1 MKIPYTFSVLRYVH
15 DPVTGEFANIG
26 IAVYAPQAKYLNA
39 VCTSHYGRPSN
50 MFGQVDGD
58 RFRQVA
64 HYIEGELKRI
74 GRKLDTELPLAQP
87 PSDIE
92 QVLKQVLPYD
102 DSSFQFSRIGAGLTD
117 NPDESLRQLF
127 DRYVEKYSE
136 RVQLT
141 SRDDEQVWSVF
152 RKPLEEKQ
160 VTVWLQSKRITAPD
174 YEYEFKH
181 ARKNEV
187 WHAYEPISFD
197 LMGSGSILEKANNWM
212 GKLTNLAESGEIFK
226 PHLLIGAPSDPSLQT
241 AFTKAQNI
249 LYKSPPKPE
258 LVRESDAEG
267 FAESLSEEI
276 KQHGS

>member
-1 MKIPYTFSVLRYVH
+1 MKIPYSFSVLRYVH

-39 VCTSHYGRPSN
+39 LCTSHYGRLSK
-50 MFGQVDGD
+50 MFGQIDGD
-58 RFRQVA
+58 RFRQVTQ
-64 HYIEGELKRI
+64 YIQGELKKI

-92 QVLKQVLPYD
+92 SILKQVLPHD
-102 DSSFQFSRIGAGLTD
+102 DSGFQFSMNGAGLT
-117 NPDESLRQLF
+117 NSPDEALRQLF
-127 DRYVEKYSE
+127 DRYVEKYSG

-141 SRDDEQVWSVF
+141 SRDDEQVWAVF
-152 RKPLEEKQ
+152 RKPLEDKQ
-160 VTVWLQSKRITAPD
+160 VTDWFQSKKIIAPD
-174 YEYEFKH
+174 YEYDFKH
-181 ARKNEV
+181 ARKNEI

-212 GKLTNLAESGEIFK
+212 GKLTNLFESGEAFK
-226 PHLLIGAPSDPSLQT
+226 PHLLLGAPRDPSLQT
-241 AFTKAQNI
+241 AFMKAQNI

-267 FAESLSEEI
+267 FAESLMEEI
-276 KQHGS
+276 RQHGN

>member
-1 MKIPYTFSVLRYVH
+1 
-15 DPVTGEFANIG
+15 
-26 IAVYAPQAKYLNA
+26 
-39 VCTSHYGRPSN
+39 
-50 MFGQVDGD
+50 
-58 RFRQVA
+58 
-64 HYIEGELKRI
+64 
-74 GRKLDTELPLAQP
+74 LAQP

-92 QVLKQVLPYD
+92 QILKQVLPYD

-197 LMGSGSILEKANNWM
+197 LMGSSSILDKANNWM
-212 GKLTNLAESGEIFK
+212 GRLTNLAESVETFK

-241 AFTKAQNI
+241 AFIKAQNI
-249 LYKSPPKPE
+249 LYKSPSRPQ

>member
-15 DPVTGEFANIG
+15 DPVTGEFANVG

-39 VCTSHYGRPSN
+39 VCTPHYGRLSK

-64 HYIEGELKRI
+64 NYLQGELKRI

-92 QVLKQVLPYD
+92 QILKQVLPYD

-127 DRYVEKYSE
+127 DRYVEKYSG

-197 LMGSGSILEKANNWM
+197 LMGSSSILDKANNWM
-212 GKLTNLAESGEIFK
+212 GRLTNLAESGEAFK

-249 LYKSPPKPE
+249 LYKSPSKPQ